1 MFHGNTLFPRTDKIP
16 SGGVPAR
23 AGWVCDAL
31 GKTDYTG
38 SNSFLDKKV
47 SRPTFEDFKQKALA
61 NPEVKQAYD
70 ALSTIY
76 TLRKRL
82 MRKSNNE
89 GLIQQVA
96 EVKVK

>member
-1 MFHGNTLFPRTDKIP
+1 
-16 SGGVPAR
+16 
-23 AGWVCDAL
+23 
-31 GKTDYTG
+31 
-38 SNSFLDKKV
+38 V

-61 NPEVKQAYD
+61 NPEVQQAYD

-76 TLRKRL
+76 TLRKKL
-82 MRKSNNE
+82 TGKSNNE